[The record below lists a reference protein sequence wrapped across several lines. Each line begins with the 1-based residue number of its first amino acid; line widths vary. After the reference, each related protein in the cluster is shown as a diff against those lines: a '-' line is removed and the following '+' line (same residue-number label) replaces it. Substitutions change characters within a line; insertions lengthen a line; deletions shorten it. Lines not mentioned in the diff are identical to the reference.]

1 MHVNASLPVS
11 HGPGHG
17 LGSAKS
23 LLARGI
29 LVAKI
34 GDGALVGRELLDDE
48 RELLINVIA
57 DEKLAPVVRDDAV
70 KVLGLLARCVGIRPG
85 KDPDIFRVDV
95 RVDARPFELG
105 LELSEDGL
113 RMLGVGKH
121 DVWLADVIEWVD
133 GLK

>member
-1 MHVNASLPVS
+1 
-11 HGPGHG
+11 
-17 LGSAKS
+17 
-23 LLARGI
+23 
-29 LVAKI
+29 
-34 GDGALVGRELLDDE
+34 
-48 RELLINVIA
+48 
-57 DEKLAPVVRDDAV
+57 
-70 KVLGLLARCVGIRPG
+70 
-85 KDPDIFRVDV
+85 V